1 MHPLINLGFWTK
13 QVYVRFC
20 INPITISFQQQG
32 HNMFKAFKERYLVRF
47 WSPMPAII
55 ALGIMAAYYFGLT
68 GTYWA
73 VTGEFTRWGG
83 HIMQFFGIDT
93 DSLGYFKIIG
103 LSGTPLDRIDGVMI
117 IGMFAGAFIAA
128 SFANNVKFR
137 LPQSNLRIAQAL
149 IGGIIAGFGARIGMG
164 CNLASFFTGIPQFSL
179 HAWFFTLMTIIGVYL
194 GTKVV
199 LLPFF
204 RSKAPLQK
212 VQAQK
217 VIAHNAKREKI
228 LLILGVIV
236 LLVVAIWVAY
246 LMIYGITPEGKAIPI
261 LPIAIIFGVGFG
273 FIISRAQICFTS
285 AFRDLFITGRGYM
298 ARAVIIG
305 MMVSTIG
312 VFSYVMLGMPPKI
325 MWAAPNA
332 VIGGLLFG
340 FGIVI
345 AGGCECGWMYRAV
358 EGQVHYWIVGIGN
371 VIGSTLVALT
381 WDYYSAPL
389 ATNFPKIN
397 LLQSFGNYGGLVISY
412 VLLLVFLGWVL
423 WIERK
428 YHAQSKFQKA

>member
-1 MHPLINLGFWTK
+1 MFQDYK
-13 QVYVRFC
+13 QRF
-20 INPITISFQQQG
+20 
-32 HNMFKAFKERYLVRF
+32 LVKF

-55 ALGIMAAYYFGLT
+55 ALGVMAAYYFGLT

-83 HIMQFFGIDT
+83 HIMNLLGVDT
-93 DSLGYFKIIG
+93 STWGYFKILG
-103 LSGTPLDRIDGVMI
+103 LQGTPLDRVDGVMI
-117 IGMFAGAFIAA
+117 IGMFAGAFAA
-128 SFANNVKFR
+128 AAMANNVKFR
-137 LPQSNLRIAQAL
+137 LPQSNIRIAQAL

-179 HAWFFTLMTIIGVYL
+179 HAWFFTIMTLVGVWL

-199 LLPFF
+199 LLPIF
-204 RSKAPLQK
+204 RSHTKLEKVSTQK
-212 VQAQK
+212 DIGSNKENQKRAQ
-217 VIAHNAKREKI
+217 V
-228 LLILGVIV
+228 LFLLGVLTLIA
-236 LLVVAIWVAY
+236 VAIWVAY
-246 LMIYGITPEGKAIPI
+246 LMAYGKILEGKRIPV
-261 LPIAIIFGVGFG
+261 LALAVVFGVGFG

-298 ARAVIIG
+298 ANAVIVG

-312 VFSYVMLGMPPKI
+312 VFSYIMLGLPPKI

-371 VIGSTLVALT
+371 VIGSTLLAAT
-381 WDYYSAPL
+381 WDYYAEPL
-389 ATNFPKIN
+389 ATSFPKIN
-397 LLQSFGNYGGLVISY
+397 FLESFGNYGGLVVSY
-412 VLLLVFLGWVL
+412 GLLFAFLAFVL
-423 WIERK
+423 WVERRYFAK
-428 YHAQSKFQKA
+428 NKRFERA

>member
-1 MHPLINLGFWTK
+1 MFEDFK
-13 QVYVRFC
+13 QRF
-20 INPITISFQQQG
+20 
-32 HNMFKAFKERYLVRF
+32 LVKF

-55 ALGIMAAYYFGLT
+55 ALGVMAAYYFGLT

-83 HIMQFFGIDT
+83 HIMNLLGVDT
-93 DSLGYFKIIG
+93 STWGYFKILG
-103 LSGTPLDRIDGVMI
+103 LQGTPLDRVDGVMI
-117 IGMFAGAFIAA
+117 IGMFAGAFAA
-128 SFANNVKFR
+128 AAMANNIKFR
-137 LPQSNLRIAQAL
+137 LPQSNIRIAQAL

-179 HAWFFTLMTIIGVYL
+179 HAWFFTIMTLVGVWL

-204 RSKAPLQK
+204 RSHTKLEKVSSQK
-212 VQAQK
+212 DIGISKENQS
-217 VIAHNAKREKI
+217 REKM
-228 LLILGVIV
+228 LFALGVLV
-236 LLVVAIWVAY
+236 LLGVGIWVAY
-246 LMIYGITPEGKAIPI
+246 LMTQGKIPEGKKIPVLAIAM
-261 LPIAIIFGVGFG
+261 LFGVGFG

-298 ARAVIIG
+298 ARAVIVG

-312 VFSYVMLGMPPKI
+312 VFSYIMLGLPPKI

-358 EGQVHYWIVGIGN
+358 EGQVHYWIVGVGN
-371 VIGSTLVALT
+371 VIGSTLLAAT
-381 WDYYSAPL
+381 WDYYAEPL
-389 ATNFPKIN
+389 ATSFPKIN
-397 LLQSFGNYGGLVISY
+397 LLESFGNYGGLVVSY
-412 VLLLVFLGWVL
+412 VLLFTFLAFVL
-423 WIERK
+423 WIERQYFAK
-428 YHAQSKFQKA
+428 NKRFERA

>member
-1 MHPLINLGFWTK
+1 MFEDFK
-13 QVYVRFC
+13 QRF
-20 INPITISFQQQG
+20 
-32 HNMFKAFKERYLVRF
+32 LVKF

-55 ALGIMAAYYFGLT
+55 ALGVMAAYYFGLT

-83 HIMQFFGIDT
+83 HIMNLLGVDT
-93 DSLGYFKIIG
+93 STWGYFKILG
-103 LSGTPLDRIDGVMI
+103 LQGTPLDRVDGVMI
-117 IGMFAGAFIAA
+117 IGMFAGAFAA
-128 SFANNVKFR
+128 AAMANNVKFR
-137 LPQSNLRIAQAL
+137 LPQSNIRIAQAL

-179 HAWFFTLMTIIGVYL
+179 HAWFFTIMTLVGVWL

-199 LLPFF
+199 LLPLF
-204 RSKAPLQK
+204 RSHTKLEK
-212 VQAQK
+212 VSAQK
-217 VIAHNAKREKI
+217 DIGNSKENQSRAKM
-228 LLILGVIV
+228 LFALGVLV
-236 LLVVAIWVAY
+236 LVGIGVWVAY
-246 LMIYGITPEGKAIPI
+246 LMAYGNIPEGKKIPI
-261 LPIAIIFGVGFG
+261 LALAVVFGVGFG

-298 ARAVIIG
+298 ARAVIVG

-312 VFSYVMLGMPPKI
+312 VFSYIMLGLPPKI

-358 EGQVHYWIVGIGN
+358 EGQVHYWIVGVGN
-371 VIGSTLVALT
+371 VIGSTLLAAT
-381 WDYYSAPL
+381 WDYYSVPL
-389 ATNFPKIN
+389 ATSFPKIN
-397 LLQSFGNYGGLVISY
+397 LLESFGNYGGLVVSY
-412 VLLLVFLGWVL
+412 VLLFAFLAFVL
-423 WIERK
+423 FLERRYFAK
-428 YHAQSKFQKA
+428 NKRFERA

>member
-1 MHPLINLGFWTK
+1 MFEDFK
-13 QVYVRFC
+13 QRF
-20 INPITISFQQQG
+20 
-32 HNMFKAFKERYLVRF
+32 LVKF

-55 ALGIMAAYYFGLT
+55 ALGVMAAYYFGLT

-83 HIMQFFGIDT
+83 HIMNLLGVDT
-93 DSLGYFKIIG
+93 STWGYFKIIG
-103 LSGTPLDRIDGVMI
+103 LQGTPLDRVDGVMI
-117 IGMFAGAFIAA
+117 IGMFAGAFAA
-128 SFANNVKFR
+128 AAMANNVKFR
-137 LPQSNLRIAQAL
+137 LPQSNIRIAQAL

-179 HAWFFTLMTIIGVYL
+179 HAWFFTIMTLVGVWL

-199 LLPFF
+199 LLPLF
-204 RSKAPLQK
+204 RSHTKLEKVSSQK
-212 VQAQK
+212 DIGTSKENQSR
-217 VIAHNAKREKI
+217 AKM
-228 LLILGVIV
+228 LFALGVLV
-236 LLVVAIWVAY
+236 LLGVGIWVAY
-246 LMIYGITPEGKAIPI
+246 LMTQGKIPEGKKIPVLAIAM
-261 LPIAIIFGVGFG
+261 LFGVGFG

-298 ARAVIIG
+298 ARAVIVG

-312 VFSYVMLGMPPKI
+312 VFSYIMLGLPPKI

-371 VIGSTLVALT
+371 VIGSTLLAAT
-381 WDYYSAPL
+381 WDYYAEPL
-389 ATNFPKIN
+389 ATSFPKIN
-397 LLQSFGNYGGLVISY
+397 LLESFGNYGGLVVSY
-412 VLLLVFLGWVL
+412 VLLFAFLAFVL
-423 WIERK
+423 WIERQYFAK
-428 YHAQSKFQKA
+428 NKRFERA

>member
-1 MHPLINLGFWTK
+1 MFEDFK
-13 QVYVRFC
+13 QRF
-20 INPITISFQQQG
+20 
-32 HNMFKAFKERYLVRF
+32 LVKF

-55 ALGIMAAYYFGLT
+55 ALGVMAAYYFGLT

-83 HIMQFFGIDT
+83 HIMNLLGVDT
-93 DSLGYFKIIG
+93 STWGYFKILG
-103 LSGTPLDRIDGVMI
+103 LQGTPLDRVDGVMI
-117 IGMFAGAFIAA
+117 IGMFAGAFAA
-128 SFANNVKFR
+128 AAMANNIKFR
-137 LPQSNLRIAQAL
+137 LPQSNIRIAQAL

-179 HAWFFTLMTIIGVYL
+179 HAWFFTIMTLVGVWL

-204 RSKAPLQK
+204 RSHTKLEKVSSQK
-212 VQAQK
+212 DIGTSKENQSRKKMLFA
-217 VIAHNAKREKI
+217 
-228 LLILGVIV
+228 LGVLV
-236 LLVVAIWVAY
+236 LLGVGIWVAY
-246 LMIYGITPEGKAIPI
+246 LMTQGKIPEGKKIPVLAIAM
-261 LPIAIIFGVGFG
+261 LFGVGFG

-298 ARAVIIG
+298 ARAVIVG

-312 VFSYVMLGMPPKI
+312 VFSYIMLGLPPKI

-358 EGQVHYWIVGIGN
+358 EGQVHYWIVGVGN
-371 VIGSTLVALT
+371 VIGSTLLAAT
-381 WDYYSAPL
+381 WDYYAEPL
-389 ATNFPKIN
+389 ATSFPKIN
-397 LLQSFGNYGGLVISY
+397 LLESFGNYGGLVVSY
-412 VLLLVFLGWVL
+412 VLLFTFLAFVL
-423 WIERK
+423 WIERQYFAK
-428 YHAQSKFQKA
+428 NKRFERA